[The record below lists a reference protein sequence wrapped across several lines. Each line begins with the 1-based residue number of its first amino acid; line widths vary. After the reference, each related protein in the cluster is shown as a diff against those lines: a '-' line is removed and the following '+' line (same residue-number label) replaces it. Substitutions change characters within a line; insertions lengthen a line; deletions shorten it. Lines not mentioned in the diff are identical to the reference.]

1 MPRGSRGS
9 AKTLCVPP
17 TRLAPGAEGL
27 KGERLIQWSRFNH
40 RLQSPII
47 GYSCQCGAACR
58 RGLPRSSHGWR
69 GRRDEVRM
77 AKHFYS
83 FLTVTA
89 GVAGVMT
96 DGRQVR
102 MASRVARR
110 RLGKRAIRREA
121 FGGLGLLH
129 RFRCKRGKRPRPA
142 MRRRPPGRREAT
154 REKRP
159 SRRPGGCA
167 GVQAMRRPR
176 SAGRVGGAGP
186 SIAAPAVRP
195 STEMRVRPLS
205 DAAPAKRRRV
215 VSAAARP
222 RSLQRRERSCRA
234 SGAALRLRI

>member
-1 MPRGSRGS
+1 MAPGAEGQQR
-9 AKTLCVPP
+9 LCQDALRLSNTPIPNTPSVSQ

-27 KGERLIQWSRFNH
+27 KGERLIQCNRFNH

-102 MASRVARR
+102 MASRLARR
-110 RLGKRAIRREA
+110 RLGKRAMRREA
-121 FGGLGLLH
+121 FRGLGLLH
-129 RFRCKRGKRPRPA
+129 RFRCIEPKRGKRRRPKRGK
-142 MRRRPPGRREAT
+142 RRRPARHRCDTCLGCIGSEA
-154 REKRP
+154 
-159 SRRPGGCA
+159 C
-167 GVQAMRRPR
+167 MR
-176 SAGRVGGAGP
+176 
-186 SIAAPAVRP
+186 IAWRN
-195 STEMRVRPLS
+195 
-205 DAAPAKRRRV
+205 
-215 VSAAARP
+215 
-222 RSLQRRERSCRA
+222 C
-234 SGAALRLRI
+234 